1 MGEQF
6 TVYTF
11 VRYLDL
17 VLPWERPHP
26 YSVAHMR
33 RIVRHI

>member
-1 MGEQF
+1 MGELF

-11 VRYLDL
+11 VRFPAL
-17 VLPWERPHP
+17 VLPWEQPHP

-33 RIVRHI
+33 RIVRHL